1 MEKDRINDTEK
12 SFLSGKKRMDKLKVL
27 MKYAGISVF
36 EYFPDSDRMVLY
48 NEQLEE
54 EKGIMP
60 FLGQLGQICTI
71 HPEDVQKMREFLLGQ
86 TLGTVELKLLEKGHY
101 KRILL
106 DALQKEEGDRSV
118 IGCIRDITEIRKREE
133 LLEDQARRDSMTGL
147 YNHDTGK
154 LLVNEYLR
162 EKRMDASSGL
172 LMLDVD
178 HFKM

>member
-1 MEKDRINDTEK
+1 M
-12 SFLSGKKRMDKLKVL
+12 
-27 MKYAGISVF
+27 
-36 EYFPDSDRMVLY
+36 
-48 NEQLEE
+48 
-54 EKGIMP
+54 
-60 FLGQLGQICTI
+60 
-71 HPEDVQKMREFLLGQ
+71 
-86 TLGTVELKLLEKGHY
+86 
-101 KRILL
+101 
-106 DALQKEEGDRSV
+106 QKEEGDQSV

-178 HFKM
+178 HFKNVNDVYGHLFGDEVLIEFSRFLQSFFRKEDILIRTGGDEFVVFLKEISREALEKKVSELVKRVGN